1 MARPIH
7 LNLFV
12 HGRGHHEAGWRH
24 SGATRQA
31 LTDIDYV
38 RDLAVRAE
46 QSLFDSVFFA
56 DTLALGDAA
65 QFVASGAL
73 EPITTLA
80 ALSQAT
86 SRIGLIA
93 TASTT
98 YTEPFNLARQ
108 FASLDHISRG
118 RIGWNIVTSWVGG
131 AGPNFG
137 YEQQIEHAER
147 YARAHEFL
155 EVVTQ
160 LWDSW
165 ADDAIIDD
173 ASSGHFLDPARVR
186 RIGYRGKFH
195 RVAGPLNLPRPPQGH
210 PVLVQAGSSATG
222 KAFAA
227 RHAEAVF
234 TAHLTKQSAM
244 DFYAELKAGAR
255 AAGRSEQDIVILPG
269 LSAAIGSTEAEA
281 SALLDELDSITD
293 VSVGLG
299 RLSSRFG
306 GYDFSTLPLDQ
317 PLSVDDF
324 PDPSTVQAAQSRA
337 AVITQLVA
345 RERPTLRSLLRKL
358 AAARGHFTLSGTP
371 EQIADVIADWTESRA
386 ADGFN
391 VMPPVLPAQLEL
403 FTEHVVPIL
412 QRRGL
417 FRREYEAATLR
428 GHYGLARPANPYF
441 TS

>member
-1 MARPIH
+1 MPRYIH
-7 LNLFV
+7 LNLFI

-24 SGATRQA
+24 AGATRQA
-31 LTDIDYV
+31 LTDIDYF
-38 RDLAVRAE
+38 RDLAVKAE
-46 QSLFDSVFFA
+46 QALFDSVFFA
-56 DTLALGDAA
+56 DALALGDGARH
-65 QFVASGAL
+65 VASGAL
-73 EPITTLA
+73 EPITALA
-80 ALSQAT
+80 ALSQST
-86 SRIGLIA
+86 SKIGLIA

-137 YEQQIEHAER
+137 YAQQIEHAER

-173 ASSGHFLDPARVR
+173 AATGRFLDPARVR
-186 RIGYRGKFH
+186 RIGYEGRFH

-227 RHAEAVF
+227 RYAEAVF
-234 TAHLTKQSAM
+234 TAHLTKDSAIG
-244 DFYAELKAGAR
+244 FYAELKNAAVALGR
-255 AAGRSEQDIVILPG
+255 AETDLVILPG
-269 LSAAIGSTEAEA
+269 LSAAIGSTETEA
-281 SALLDELDSITD
+281 GVLLDELDSLTD
-293 VSVGLG
+293 ISVGLG
-299 RLSSRFG
+299 RLSNRFG
-306 GYDFSTLPLDQ
+306 GYDFSGLPLDQ

-345 RERPTLRSLLRKL
+345 RERPT
-358 AAARGHFTLSGTP
+358 
-371 EQIADVIADWTESRA
+371 
-386 ADGFN
+386 
-391 VMPPVLPAQLEL
+391 
-403 FTEHVVPIL
+403 
-412 QRRGL
+412 
-417 FRREYEAATLR
+417 
-428 GHYGLARPANPYF
+428 
-441 TS
+441 

>member
-1 MARPIH
+1 MARSIH

-24 SGATRQA
+24 PGATRQA
-31 LTDIDYV
+31 LTDIDYF
-38 RDLAVRAE
+38 RDLAVKAE
-46 QSLFDSVFFA
+46 QSLFDAVFFA
-56 DTLALGDAA
+56 DALALGEGAR
-65 QFVASGAL
+65 FVASGAL

-165 ADDAIIDD
+165 ADDAVLDD
-173 ASSGHFLDPARVR
+173 AASGRFLDPARVR
-186 RIGYRGKFH
+186 RIGYQGKFH

-210 PVLVQAGSSATG
+210 PVLVQAGSSPTG

-227 RHAEAVF
+227 RYAEAVF
-234 TAHLTKQSAM
+234 TAHLTKESAI
-244 DFYAELKAGAR
+244 DFYAELKAA
-255 AAGRSEQDIVILPG
+255 ASSAGRSQEEIVILPG
-269 LSAAIGSTEAEA
+269 ISAAIGSTEAEA

-299 RLSSRFG
+299 RLSNRFG

-324 PDPSTVQAAQSRA
+324 PDASTVQAAQSRA

-345 RERPTLRSLLRKL
+345 RERPTLRDLLRKL
-358 AAARGHFTLSGTP
+358 AAARGHLTLSGTP
-371 EQIADVIADWTESRA
+371 EHVADVIADWTESRA

-391 VMPPVLPAQLEL
+391 VMPPVLPAQFEL
-403 FTEHVVPIL
+403 FTEYVVPIL
-412 QRRGL
+412 QKRGL

-428 GHYGLARPANPYF
+428 GHYGLARPANPHF
-441 TS
+441 ES